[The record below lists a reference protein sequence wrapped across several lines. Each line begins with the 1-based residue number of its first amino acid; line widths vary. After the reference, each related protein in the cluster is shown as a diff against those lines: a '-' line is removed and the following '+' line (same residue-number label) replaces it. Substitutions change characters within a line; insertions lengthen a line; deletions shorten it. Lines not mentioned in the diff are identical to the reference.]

1 MDPSSRIPP
10 WKLRYHRGNERRR
23 RRGLLEWSGMD
34 LWHFMKFWGTRRARN
49 FKKKIFGF
57 GHKPILDN
65 SLTWQTLTLG
75 TSMEFTIC
83 ALCKRGEEEEKSIS
97 APYQKAFAHLGMH
110 EIRGLPLS
118 TRLSIQQRPNR
129 SPRTPKPQREGVGSR
144 AGQILC
150 GHKRITYS

>member
-1 MDPSSRIPP
+1 MPAWISPLAFHPGSYDITAATEEEEEGAF
-10 WKLRYHRGNERRR
+10 WNG
-23 RRGLLEWSGMD
+23 LEWTG

-49 FKKKIFGF
+49 SKDFLFAF

-65 SLTWQTLTLG
+65 SLTWQTLTIG

-118 TRLSIQQRPNR
+118 TRLSIQLRPNR
-129 SPRTPKPQREGVGSR
+129 SPRTPKPQRGVGSR
-144 AGQILC
+144 AGQIL
-150 GHKRITYS
+150 